1 MTKEITR
8 LIEMLKQIK
17 SRTGKDA
24 DTSWSSYDDP
34 QELRDELDEYISKLT
49 DGNEEVIDTLNLL
62 FAPTST
68 FQELS
73 IANDWSDEYL
83 IMAEEFDKIFEKI
96 KKSKK

>member
-8 LIEMLKQIK
+8 LIEMLKLIK

-24 DTSWSSYDDP
+24 DTSWSIYDDP
-34 QELRDELDEYISKLT
+34 QELRDELDGYISQLT
-49 DGNEEVIDTLNLL
+49 DGNEEVLDTLNLL

-83 IMAEEFDKIFEKI
+83 LMAEEFDKIYEKI

>member
-1 MTKEITR
+1 MTKETTR
-8 LIEMLKQIK
+8 LIEILKLIK

-34 QELRDELDEYISKLT
+34 QELRDELDEYISQLT
-49 DGNEEVIDTLNLL
+49 NGDEEVLDTLNLL

-83 IMAEEFDKIFEKI
+83 TMAEEFDKIFEKI
-96 KKSKK
+96 RKKKN